1 MARPTTNTRWPK
13 LFIVATVILDSMGIG
28 LIMPVMPDLIRE
40 VQGGT
45 LASAAL
51 WGGILTTVFA
61 VMQFL
66 FGPLVGHLSDSFG
79 RRPILLISLFV
90 MTLDYLVMAVAG
102 TMTLLLVGRLIGG
115 ITAATHATANAYMAD
130 ISEPHEKAAN
140 FGLVSAGFGIGFVL
154 GPLLGGL
161 LGEYGTRAPF
171 YAAAVLSALNFA
183 FGWFVLSE
191 TVTASIRRKF
201 DSRQANPLRALR
213 EIGRLPAVRGLMIV
227 YFIYS
232 IAFYVYPAIWSYFT
246 LERFG
251 WSPRTIGLSL
261 ALFGIMMAVVQGLL
275 IRLVLR
281 WFGERK
287 TVIYGHI
294 FDVIAFFVI
303 SIVRSGKI
311 ALIFTPISA
320 LGAVTTPALQGL
332 MSQAVSDDQQGALQG
347 VLTSVHALAI
357 ILAPLIMT
365 GTFAAFTGPSAP
377 VYFPG
382 APFLL
387 SMGLMIVALIIFLQ
401 TPRQNNNTP

>member
-1 MARPTTNTRWPK
+1 MVPPATNTRWPK
-13 LFIVATVILDSMGIG
+13 LFIVATVILDAMGIG

-66 FGPLVGHLSDSFG
+66 FGPLIGHLSDSFG

-102 TMTLLLVGRLIGG
+102 TMTLLLIGRLVGG

-140 FGLVSAGFGIGFVL
+140 FGLVGAGFGIGFVL

-201 DSRQANPLRALR
+201 DSRQANPFRALR
-213 EIGRLPAVRGLMIV
+213 DIGQLPAVRGLMIV

-261 ALFGIMMAVVQGLL
+261 ALFGIMMAVVQGVL

-281 WFGERK
+281 WFGERN
-287 TVIYGHI
+287 TLIYGHI
-294 FDVIAFFVI
+294 FDVISFFII

-311 ALIFTPISA
+311 ALIFVPISA

-332 MSQAVSDDQQGALQG
+332 MSRAVSDDQQGALQG
-347 VLTSVHALAI
+347 VLTSVHALAV
-357 ILAPLIMT
+357 ILAPLVMT

-377 VYFPG
+377 IYFPG

-387 SMGLMIVALIIFLQ
+387 SMGLMIVALIVFLQ
-401 TPRQNNNTP
+401 TPRQNDNTS